1 MSVSSVVWVA
11 AALGVVLSAGTLAQG
26 ANPADVQ
33 STALPDTSAIPPEMV
48 DAGRRLFHGRGTCSA
63 CHGMRLEGGPV
74 APPLTAHAWRDAK
87 GGDLAA
93 IFYIDTHGVRGTVMV
108 SHPGGISD
116 GDAVRVASYIWSVG
130 HGRAKP

>member
-1 MSVSSVVWVA
+1 MKNAAGLRRCTESDRVPMIPLDLPRALIVA
-11 AALGVVLSAGTLAQG
+11 LAAFVG
-26 ANPADVQ
+26 
-33 STALPDTSAIPPEMV
+33 
-48 DAGRRLFHGRGTCSA
+48 
-63 CHGMRLEGGPV
+63 

-116 GDAVRVASYIWSVG
+116 ADAVRVATYIWSVG